1 MPGGSEFEE
10 GGKMELREAFVSRKN
25 RFRLLE
31 RGLELAGFAPGSRL
45 LESGCATGE
54 GTAHLAGLG
63 YASLTAVDID
73 ASAIEKASLR
83 APGCTFFCADARE
96 LPFSDGAFDGI
107 ISEAAFS
114 VIDGKERAA
123 AQYAR
128 VLASG
133 GRLLLNDFA
142 VAGGDGAAGAPGV
155 PCLDGVQSMERYRS
169 LFEAAGF
176 SCVYEK
182 EEYGEYVGIAMS
194 LGRAYG
200 VPPAEAGRYVVSA
213 FGRDGYVAD
222 FFAHTKLTYCQMI
235 FEKK

>member
-1 MPGGSEFEE
+1 MAPGLASPGG
-10 GGKMELREAFVSRKN
+10 
-25 RFRLLE
+25 
-31 RGLELAGFAPGSRL
+31 
-45 LESGCATGE
+45 GCATGE

-63 YASLTAVDID
+63 YTSLTAVDID

-200 VPPAEAGRYVVSA
+200 VPPAGGWAATSSPASTGRLR
-213 FGRDGYVAD
+213 GG
-222 FFAHTKLTYCQMI
+222 FFAATQKLTYADDI
-235 FEKK
+235 